1 MYRCY
6 STIPSTIHS
15 SFTHVFRIKIVN
27 IMMTKF
33 LSQLSAVCCKFLF
46 IWCRLVMSDTIKVLY
61 KLISSVVVRKK
72 LKRGKSIYCLCKIWK
87 PHNKYIVWISSL
99 SYPSHTLSF
108 FQSYCCSG
116 CYSFYFFFLL
126 FYSFVGKYSTTGF
139 CYVLLIYVRI
149 SSAHRSISYLDFIN
163 ITKTMK

>member
-1 MYRCY
+1 
-6 STIPSTIHS
+6 
-15 SFTHVFRIKIVN
+15 
-27 IMMTKF
+27 MMTKF
-33 LSQLSAVCCKFLF
+33 PPQLSAVCCKFLS

-61 KLISSVVVRKK
+61 KLISSVVVIKK
-72 LKRGKSIYCLCKIWK
+72 LKRGQSVYCLCKICK
-87 PHNKYIVWISSL
+87 SHNKYIVWISSL

-108 FQSYCCSG
+108 FQSYCYSE
-116 CYSFYFFFLL
+116 CYSFCFFFLL
-126 FYSFVGKYSTTGF
+126 FYSFVGKYSTTDF